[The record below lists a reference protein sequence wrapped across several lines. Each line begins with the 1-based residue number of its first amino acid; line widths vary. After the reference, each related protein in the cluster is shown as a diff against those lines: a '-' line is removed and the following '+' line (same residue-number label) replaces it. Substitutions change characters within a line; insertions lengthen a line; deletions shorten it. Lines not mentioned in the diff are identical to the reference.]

1 MANEMCTVFLL
12 PFKSATLHCSS
23 REVQTTSQCVHA
35 GFHLFLAASMS
46 SSRPWDYGAARYKRL
61 DGRFVET
68 KKKYEET
75 LAEKDTLKEEL
86 QQEKA
91 WNQLK
96 AKELFAVKKEAM
108 DLRNR
113 CEQQR
118 KELLEKESETV
129 LRMQQQ
135 RSHLTDTFK
144 QREKDLEE
152 KLHRHYKNKELANEG
167 HFETRLQKRLAGQR
181 EELERQHSK
190 QMDYAK
196 KLIADLKEA
205 GWF

>member
-1 MANEMCTVFLL
+1 M
-12 PFKSATLHCSS
+12 
-23 REVQTTSQCVHA
+23 
-35 GFHLFLAASMS
+35 
-46 SSRPWDYGAARYKRL
+46 
-61 DGRFVET
+61 
-68 KKKYEET
+68 
-75 LAEKDTLKEEL
+75 
-86 QQEKA
+86 
-91 WNQLK
+91 
-96 AKELFAVKKEAM
+96 VKKEAM

-152 KLHRHYKNKELANEG
+152 KLHRHCKNKELANEG
-167 HFETRLQKRLAGQR
+167 QFETRLQKRLAGQR

-190 QMDYAK
+190 QMDYTK

>member
-1 MANEMCTVFLL
+1 M
-12 PFKSATLHCSS
+12 
-23 REVQTTSQCVHA
+23 
-35 GFHLFLAASMS
+35 
-46 SSRPWDYGAARYKRL
+46 
-61 DGRFVET
+61 
-68 KKKYEET
+68 
-75 LAEKDTLKEEL
+75 
-86 QQEKA
+86 
-91 WNQLK
+91 
-96 AKELFAVKKEAM
+96 VKKEAM

-152 KLHRHYKNKELANEG
+152 KLHRHCKNKELANKG
-167 HFETRLQKRLAGQR
+167 QFETRLQKRLAGQR

-190 QMDYAK
+190 QMDYTK